1 MALGAHNSL
10 SLSLVV
16 YYHRKARYFL
26 SALFLAKAKAL
37 KSCLTVYP
45 NFPSKNPIKNQRRRK

>member
-1 MALGAHNSL
+1 MALGAHNSLSL

-26 SALFLAKAKAL
+26 SALSLAKAKAL
-37 KSCLTVYP
+37 NSCLTVYP
-45 NFPSKNPIKNQRRRK
+45 NFLAKIK